1 MKINSHVVFLIVIVG
16 IITAGVVG
24 ASIMNNGSMKQ
35 VDFDGV
41 KVSVPSNAEFVKTG
55 DGYADSKYGITIH
68 VFKNNA
74 SMVNYLKGINGASI
88 VALKN
93 QPPQSVA
100 YVYGDD
106 TNVLIT
112 NSVEGISIG
121 AKDQALV
128 ADMANSVVF
137 SNHQKSAKPHVS
149 IPGIAPP
156 HLEFNKDFNLMALI
170 LAEVHTEE
178 FNLELYQSNQSV
190 LITKFNDNSN
200 QGNLEQYVAPQY
212 VSNETSGSAVVN
224 NANNSQPQ
232 SSLLDNPQVSTIVES
247 VSSGDGGASDGG
259 AAVSSAPSDSGSVSA
274 PSSGGSDSGSSP
286 ASSDTGSSSDSGPE
300 KLTKKELEEVLE
312 PELEKKGYTIDDIED
327 KGDYYLIT
335 VKDSSGHVEKIK
347 YDAYTGQQLP

>member
-1 MKINSHVVFLIVIVG
+1 MKINSHIVFLIVIVG

-156 HLEFNKDFNLMALI
+156 HLEFNKDFNFMALI
-170 LAEVHTEE
+170 LAEVNTDV
-178 FNLELYQSNQSV
+178 FNLGLYESNVSMT
-190 LITKFNDNSN
+190 INEFNDNSN
-200 QGNLEQYVAPQY
+200 QGNLEQYTANEY
-212 VSNETSGSAVVN
+212 VSNVTSNSAVNNVN
-224 NANNSQPQ
+224 SSQPQ
-232 SSLLDNPQVSTIVES
+232 SSLLDIPEVSTIVES

-259 AAVSSAPSDSGSVSA
+259 AAVSSGPSDSGSVSA

-300 KLTKKELEEVLE
+300 KLTKEQLRT
-312 PELEKKGYTIDDIED
+312 ELEKELPNGYSIKKIKDE
-327 KGDYYLIT
+327 GDYFLVSIE
-335 VKDSSGHVEKIK
+335 DSSGHVEKIK

>member
-1 MKINSHVVFLIVIVG
+1 MKLNSHVVFLIVIVG

-41 KVSVPSNAEFVKTG
+41 KVSVPSNAEFIKTG

-149 IPGIAPP
+149 IPGVAPP
-156 HLEFNKDFNLMALI
+156 HLEFNTDFNAMAVI
-170 LAEVHTEE
+170 LAQVNTAV
-178 FNLELYQSNQSV
+178 FNAELYQSNVSMT
-190 LITKFNDNSN
+190 INDYNSYSD
-200 QGNLEQYVAPQY
+200 QGALDQYTANEY
-212 VSNETSGSAVVN
+212 VSNVTSDSAVVSD
-224 NANNSQPQ
+224 ANNNQPQ
-232 SSLLDNPQVSTIVES
+232 SSLMDNPAVSTIVES
-247 VSSGDGGASDGG
+247 VSSGDDGAAGDAAGSGG
-259 AAVSSAPSDSGSVSA
+259 AVSSGPSDSGSVSA
-274 PSSGGSDSGSSP
+274 PSSSGTDSGSEP
-286 ASSDTGSSSDSGPE
+286 SSSDGGPE
-300 KLTKKELEEVLE
+300 KITKEQLRT
-312 PELEKKGYTIDDIED
+312 ELEKELPDGYSIKKIKDE
-327 KGDYYLIT
+327 GDYYLVSIE
-335 VKDSSGHVEKIK
+335 DSSGHVEKIK

>member
-156 HLEFNKDFNLMALI
+156 HLEFDKDFNFMALI
-170 LAEVHTEE
+170 LAQVNTNT
-178 FNLELYQSNQSV
+178 FNLEVYQSNQS
-190 LITKFNDNSN
+190 LEITKFNDNSS
-200 QGNLEQYVAPQY
+200 QGTISQYMGPQY
-212 VSNETSGSAVVN
+212 VPNETSDSAVVN

-247 VSSGDGGASDGG
+247 VSSGDGGD
-259 AAVSSAPSDSGSVSA
+259 AAVSSGPSDSGSVSA
-274 PSSGGSDSGSSP
+274 PSSGASDSGSAP

-300 KLTKKELEEVLE
+300 KLTKKELEEVLK
-312 PELEKKGYTIDDIED
+312 PELEKEGYAIDDIED

-335 VKDSSGHVEKIK
+335 IKDSSGHVEKIK